1 MNTTSLYEITG
12 DIKDINS
19 VLVNRAIL
27 NDLQKDSDRLNWLLT
42 YFVGPRT
49 DIDDKLVDASDNG
62 VDALLALIDGEL
74 E

>member
-19 VLVNRAIL
+19 VLVNRAEL
-27 NDLQKDSDRLNWLLT
+27 SKLQKDSDRLNWLLT

-49 DIDDKLVDASDNG
+49 ELDDKLVDASDSG
-62 VDALLALIDGEL
+62 VEALLTLIDGEL
-74 E
+74 G